1 MPGDVNA
8 SDLRLRPPLARR
20 KIDPRGP
27 VSCCT
32 FRLAIHPVDGL
43 RAVQLGGS
51 SSWVK
56 PVGRATSPAERDFA
70 AGSSCWSGAMVP
82 GEGTPRG
89 PGKVLFPQV
98 GTV

>member
-43 RAVQLGGS
+43 RAVQLGGGS
-51 SSWVK
+51 SSWV
-56 PVGRATSPAERDFA
+56 SPLDGLPLLLNETLPRVRL
-70 AGSSCWSGAMVP
+70 AGVVPWCQAGHPGAPAKSCF
-82 GEGTPRG
+82 RR
-89 PGKVLFPQV
+89 
-98 GTV
+98 